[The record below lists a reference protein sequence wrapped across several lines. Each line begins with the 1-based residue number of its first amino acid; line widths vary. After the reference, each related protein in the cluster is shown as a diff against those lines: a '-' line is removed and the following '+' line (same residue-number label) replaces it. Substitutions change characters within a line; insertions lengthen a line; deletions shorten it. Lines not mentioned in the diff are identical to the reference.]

1 MNVLRYD
8 AVTVEETPQTLF
20 TVPANEA
27 YTVVGFTIV
36 ETEGESGE
44 ISLNISKQV
53 NNETVNHTI
62 GEFGIS
68 GNDTIYP
75 ISNVN
80 MVEGESLKVECSIS
94 GVFVTASVVS
104 REV

>member
-8 AVTVEETPQTLF
+8 IVTVEETPQTLF
-20 TVPANEA
+20 TVPDDEA

-36 ETEGESGE
+36 ETEGNSGE

-53 NNETVNHTI
+53 NNETINQTI

-80 MVEGESLKVECSIS
+80 MVSGESLKVECTIS

-104 REV
+104 RDV

>member
-8 AVTVEETPQTLF
+8 VVTVEDTPQTLF

-36 ETEGESGE
+36 ETEGDSGE

-53 NNETVNHTI
+53 NNEEVIHPI
-62 GEFGIS
+62 GQFGIS
-68 GNDTIYP
+68 GNDLGLRKDFLNDGGFCHNFNGTY
-75 ISNVN
+75 SD
-80 MVEGESLKVECSIS
+80 SLGNK
-94 GVFVTASVVS
+94 
-104 REV
+104 